1 MNSYKAS
8 AGLRIGHV
16 HLHVSDLKRSI
27 AFYRD
32 LLGFDL
38 HAELPDLAF
47 LSAGGYHHH
56 IGLNTWG
63 TKGAEQDGKRRPGLY
78 HFALNYP
85 TKAEFAAAVRNLV
98 QAGHPID
105 GASDH
110 QTHLAIYLSDPDGN
124 GIELAWDRDPSHW
137 RAFMTEKDPAKLRAI
152 SKPLDAAALL
162 EEREPANM

>member
-1 MNSYKAS
+1 MNTYKAS

-32 LLGFDL
+32 LLGFDMN
-38 HAELPDLAF
+38 AELPDLAF

-63 TKGAEQDGKRRPGLY
+63 TNGVKKDGTRRPGLY

-85 TKAEFAAAVRNLV
+85 TKAELVSAVRHLV

-105 GASDH
+105 GVSDH
-110 QTHLAIYLSDPDGN
+110 STHLAIYISDPDGN
-124 GIELAWDRDPSHW
+124 GIELAWDRDQSHW
-137 RAFMTEKDPAKLRAI
+137 GAFMTETDPVKLRAI
-152 SKPLDAAALL
+152 TKRLNVAAFL
-162 EEREPANM
+162 ESRDPPDV